1 MTLRLGDT
9 APDFEQQSTEG
20 LIRFHEWLGNSWGI
34 LFSHP
39 ADFTP
44 VCTTELGRTARLKE
58 AFEARGVKA
67 IALSVDSVASHES
80 WVGDIHETQGA
91 RVNFPI
97 LADEDRRVSTLY
109 DMIHPQANATLT
121 VRSLFIIDPDKKV
134 RLIITYPAS
143 TGRNF
148 DEILRVIDSLQL
160 TDQHKVAT
168 PADWQPGEDVVIVPS
183 LQDPE
188 EIAARFPQGYRALK
202 PYLRLT
208 PQPRGR
214 VVPRKKAR

>member
-1 MTLRLGDT
+1 MWLRPKWPSICSGRAHQHVNDNVT
-9 APDFEQQSTEG
+9 FGRHRT
-20 LIRFHEWLGNSWGI
+20 RFKQH
-34 LFSHP
+34 
-39 ADFTP
+39 
-44 VCTTELGRTARLKE
+44 LGR
-58 AFEARGVKA
+58 
-67 IALSVDSVASHES
+67 
-80 WVGDIHETQGA
+80 
-91 RVNFPI
+91 
-97 LADEDRRVSTLY
+97 
-109 DMIHPQANATLT
+109 T

-143 TGRNF
+143 SGRNF

-208 PQPRGR
+208 PQPRR
-214 VVPRKKAR
+214 